1 MDRFSETSPIDFA
14 KYDIDPDEREPF
26 FAEAEP
32 CEICGEPCEERRWH
46 EEFYLYIGTS
56 CSCTF
61 PDVKMCPDFST
72 VLNLC
77 DTGEEVLALFR
88 AHLKKCSKCNGVV
101 EMPAPVEVPDKE
113 AA

>member
-1 MDRFSETSPIDFA
+1 MDRFSETSPLDFA
-14 KYDIDPDEREPF
+14 RHDIDPDEREPF
-26 FAEAEP
+26 FTEAEP
-32 CEICGEPCEERRWH
+32 CELCGEPCDELRWH
-46 EEFYLYIGTS
+46 DEFALNIGTS

-61 PDVKMCPDFST
+61 PDLKMCPDFST

-88 AHLKKCSKCNGVV
+88 AHLKKCRKCNGVV
-101 EMPAPVEVPDKE
+101 EMPKAAPATTKE